1 MHNVCPRCT
10 ANNHEL
16 TSFPI
21 MANESL
27 IFDHNPKLG
36 IEFEFKPRQKRRSY

>member
-1 MHNVCPRCT
+1 MDNVCPRCT
-10 ANNHEL
+10 ANNNEL